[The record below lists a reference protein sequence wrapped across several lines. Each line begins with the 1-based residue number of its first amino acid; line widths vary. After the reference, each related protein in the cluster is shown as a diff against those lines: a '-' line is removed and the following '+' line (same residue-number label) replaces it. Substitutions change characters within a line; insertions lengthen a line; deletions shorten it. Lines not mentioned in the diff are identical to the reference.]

1 MHLGSVSISSDS
13 ILRRNSFKIFIALIV
28 IIVALIPISM
38 ATTKVHHQNMSEIA
52 KFDNGSTVFAGDNII
67 DKNKIDKY
75 PIVSNLGSVVE
86 QIENGDFADAFFS
99 VATGAVPT
107 PPSKLLAGNVS
118 NDGIVD
124 DFEGPGYVTVDN
136 DKITVTP
143 PGEVVF
149 GFNTPYTQLEIV
161 PDGIDVVNAKTNQ
174 TIGHIDPKTMT
185 NDTIPGKVISVENI
199 KYWYNTCP
207 QGSRYT
213 VEFCLDYFND
223 NRTYVTPDELREKFP
238 EAYKY
243 SIKYPGGSPVILYET
258 NYTEVEVTSSYTY
271 LDSHPQY
278 NDANRE
284 YNAKQFVL
292 AWNGTIIPSNTYGCG
307 REGIGFSAVPE
318 KEAKSG
324 MATHGVC
331 PPARSLRNAVLSLG
345 FALPI
350 GMDSGRDA
358 VLYGFSPSTGIKIN
372 NTLDYP
378 IKIEMWTEG
387 SGPGMVIN
395 TVIYELIPN
404 NHTSA
409 NSTSENS
416 TNTTG

>member
-1 MHLGSVSISSDS
+1 
-13 ILRRNSFKIFIALIV
+13 
-28 IIVALIPISM
+28 M
-38 ATTKVHHQNMSEIA
+38 ATTSTHHQNMAEIS

-67 DKNKIDKY
+67 DKNKINKY
-75 PIVSNLGSVVE
+75 PIVSNLAALGE
-86 QIENGDFADAFFS
+86 QVSNGEYADAFFAI
-99 VATGAVPT
+99 ATGAVPT
-107 PPSKLLAGNVS
+107 PTSKILSGNVS
-118 NDGIVD
+118 AEGIVD
-124 DFEGPGYVTVDN
+124 EFEGPGYITVDS

-143 PGEVVF
+143 PGEVVY
-149 GFNTPYTQLEIV
+149 GFNTPYTQLVIV
-161 PDGIDVVNAKTNQ
+161 PDGIDIVNVKTNQ
-174 TIGHIDPKTMT
+174 TTGHIDPKTMT
-185 NDTIPGKVISVENI
+185 NESIPGQMVYVENI
-199 KYWYNTCP
+199 KYWYNKCP
-207 QGSRYT
+207 QGSRYS
-213 VEFCLDYFND
+213 VEFCLDGFND
-223 NRTYVTPDELREKFP
+223 NRSYVSPDELKEKFP
-238 EAYKY
+238 EVYNY
-243 SIKYPGGSPVILYET
+243 SIKYPGGSPVILYEK

-292 AWNGTIIPSNTYGCG
+292 AWNGTIIPSNTYACG

-318 KEAKSG
+318 KEAESG

-378 IKIEMWTEG
+378 IKIKMWTEG
-387 SGPGMVIN
+387 SGPGMEIH
-395 TVIYELIPN
+395 TIIYELIPN
-404 NHTSA
+404 DHVKAST
-409 NSTSENS
+409 NSTNS
-416 TNTTG
+416 TNTTNV